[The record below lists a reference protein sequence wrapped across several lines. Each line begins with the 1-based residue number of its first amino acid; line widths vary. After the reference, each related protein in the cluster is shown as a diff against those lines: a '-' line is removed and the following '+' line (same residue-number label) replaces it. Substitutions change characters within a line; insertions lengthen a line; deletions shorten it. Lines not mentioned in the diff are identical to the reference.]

1 MFSDSPHFDNLNNHM
16 IWLDYPR
23 CILLIKPKTRAM
35 SASVSLQGQLI
46 ANCYQLQRNAT
57 YSSTIK
63 KATFHYHLS
72 ARRCL
77 ASEDDSCGISPFTLG
92 TCCTHEDYF
101 TTKTAKRHFFFNTD
115 LRGRPGTRGGGAGG
129 WPPVLDSSRP
139 SSNSCHL

>member
-1 MFSDSPHFDNLNNHM
+1 M
-16 IWLDYPR
+16 IQLAYPR

-35 SASVSLQGQLI
+35 SACVSLQGQLI

-92 TCCTHEDYF
+92 TCCTHEAYI
-101 TTKTAKRHFFFNTD
+101 TTKTAKSHFSFNTD
-115 LRGRPGTRGGGAGG
+115 LRGRPGTRGVVTSAGQLT
-129 WPPVLDSSRP
+129 PFFKIASFKMNFNIDKHIPCEALVK
-139 SSNSCHL
+139 